1 MNCDKF
7 VVLDSTLVT
16 VSAMKATVVHDV
28 MNVRRDT
35 LAIHTVSH
43 VPVVPLAVSMMT
55 SVCSVSAK

>member
-1 MNCDKF
+1 
-7 VVLDSTLVT
+7 
-16 VSAMKATVVHDV
+16 VVHDV